1 MIRNHGSRTG
11 AERNHRHPLERMT
24 RLNQTGRRER
34 WHANRMNSRTI
45 ITAVVVIGLAG
56 VVLGLALFQ
65 KGGQQKIIQRQKE
78 LEDGVGK
85 VTEPM
90 TSSIRNFNPVN
101 PQRPKQRAGKRE
113 TAGVEE
119 TLERPEARK
128 NVVASLTIF
137 AGDPQP
143 GKAPQREPKGDYAPA
158 FRLVKCQLV
167 NTVDSSNITTPII
180 GLVTDDL
187 WWNGKI
193 IIRADSEIH
202 GVANVDRVRERIAS
216 NGEFTFVLNEPDGS
230 GRELVVHG
238 MVLDMEKD
246 DALDSY
252 GITDGSAGLRGDV
265 IRTANNDLIKLYAA
279 SLVSGIAG
287 AFASGANGILGNR
300 VYTNNSS
307 LGMSALQGAVINPA
321 VGGTQSV
328 LDRYAE
334 QIASSIER
342 DGFFVRVPAGKQFY
356 VYCAEAIDL
365 SRAVV
370 AADDERVAREDADFA
385 KQQQRSE
392 VRRALPVNPE
402 ELINP
407 LLPSLGRIINNNK
420 N

>member
-1 MIRNHGSRTG
+1 M
-11 AERNHRHPLERMT
+11 
-24 RLNQTGRRER
+24 REAKR
-34 WHANRMNSRTI
+34 QQIKKMNSRTF
-45 ITAVVVIGLAG
+45 ITAAVVIGLAG
-56 VVLGLALFQ
+56 VVLAFAFLQ
-65 KGGQQKIIQRQKE
+65 KGGRQKIVQRQKE
-78 LEDGVGK
+78 LEDRVEK

-90 TSSIRNFNPVN
+90 TSSIRNFNPVI
-101 PQRPKQRAGKRE
+101 PPRPRPHSGQREPV
-113 TAGVEE
+113 GVEE
-119 TLERPEARK
+119 MPERQEAPK
-128 NVVASLTIF
+128 TVVASLTIF
-137 AGDPQP
+137 AGDPSP
-143 GKAPQREPKGDYAPA
+143 AKVPQREPKGDYAPA

-193 IIRADSEIH
+193 IIRAESEVH

-246 DALDSY
+246 DNLDSY

-265 IRTANNDLIKLYAA
+265 IRTANSDLIKLYAA
-279 SLVSGIAG
+279 SLISGIAG
-287 AFASGANGILGNR
+287 AFSSGANGVLGNR

-307 LGMSALQGAVINPA
+307 LAMSALQGAVINPA

-334 QIASSIER
+334 QIGSSIER

-356 VYCAEAIDL
+356 VYCTEAIDL
-365 SRAVV
+365 SKAIV
-370 AADDERVAREDADFA
+370 AADDVRVAREDADFA
-385 KQQQRSE
+385 KRQQRAE
-392 VRRALPVNPE
+392 VRRALPVNPY

-407 LLPSLGRIINNNK
+407 LLPALGQILNNTSNTNK
-420 N
+420 